1 MSGKI
6 IPVSRP
12 VKPCHLDAVT
22 ELHDPALVALVDEHL
37 KRMGARIAELRSL
50 QGLTLTLLEEHS
62 GVDSRQLSKIERGM
76 KNISIRTAVRI
87 ADALGVQLHELFVP
101 RELSQIR
108 VREDRGGRKASTKKT
123 G

>member
-1 MSGKI
+1 M
-6 IPVSRP
+6 
-12 VKPCHLDAVT
+12 T